1 MTTWLLS
8 LITAFSL
15 LGIEASATMT
25 LRSNSQ
31 EGIDFKYDHKDPAHK
46 GLCAEVAQLMAKR
59 TKINLTGLATEK
71 TIPKIQTDLNLK
83 KIDIFFCMIE
93 DETRT
98 SFIDFLKPAIFTE
111 NLVFLARKDDPV
123 SIRTWDQVRALKDN
137 SILLVNGTAYVNYLK
152 KVPGLHLD
160 DGANSLSIN
169 LKKLINKR
177 GRFIVASEPS
187 LRTAIATEGLENQ
200 VRILPWILRV
210 EGQYIAVRKDLP
222 PDLKMMLSKSLEEL
236 RHTDEYKKILEKY
249 QVQP

>member
-1 MTTWLLS
+1 MTTWFLS

-15 LGIEASATMT
+15 LGIEAAAAMT

-31 EGIDFKYDHKDPAHK
+31 EGIDFKYKHEDPVHE
-46 GLCAEVAQLMAKR
+46 GLCAEVAQLMAKK
-59 TKINLTGLATEK
+59 TKIDLTGLATEK
-71 TIPKIQTDLNLK
+71 TLLKIQTDLSLK
-83 KIDIFFCMIE
+83 KIDIFFCMLE

-98 SFIDFLKPAIFTE
+98 STIDFLRPAIFSE

-123 SIRTWDQVRALKDN
+123 TIHSWDQVRELKDN
-137 SILLVNGTAYVNYLK
+137 TILLVRGTAYVNYLK
-152 KVPGLHLD
+152 KVPGLRLD
-160 DGANSLSIN
+160 DGGNSVSTN

-187 LRTAIATEGLENQ
+187 LRTAIESEGLKNQ